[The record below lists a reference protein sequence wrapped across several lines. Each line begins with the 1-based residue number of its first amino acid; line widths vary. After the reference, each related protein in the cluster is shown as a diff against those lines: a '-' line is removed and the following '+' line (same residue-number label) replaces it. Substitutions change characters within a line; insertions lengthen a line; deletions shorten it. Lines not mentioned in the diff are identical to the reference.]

1 MTWWRRGRG
10 GRPHEDAEEQ
20 RPTSVFDDRVPVSRL
35 VLRYAATSLVT
46 LIVVAV
52 VTAYVSR
59 RLGTLEAI
67 DDADRVANLTAGAA
81 VEPVLDD
88 GILIR
93 SPSSIARVDRAVRD
107 QVLRGSL
114 VRVKIWD
121 RDGTILYSDESRL
134 IGQRFE
140 LAEEELEVLAGGES
154 QAEISDLS
162 EPENRY
168 EEPATKL
175 LEVYLPVHTPD
186 GTPLLF
192 EAYFRYNG
200 VAEAGRRAWLRFAP
214 ITLGALVLLT
224 LLQVPSA
231 VSLAR
236 RLRRTQQQRED
247 LLRSA
252 IEATDAERR
261 RIATDLHDGVVQDL
275 AGVTFSLAAAAK
287 EAEQTGNDGRQVRE
301 ASDRV
306 RDSVRSLRSLLVEIY
321 PPNLYEEG
329 LEAALGDLTAK
340 LEQRGIETS
349 LVVQAP
355 VDKLG
360 LDATRLIY
368 RAAQEALRNVVAH
381 ARASRVD
388 VSVTSADGT
397 AVLEVSD
404 DGQGLDTGRIPVKEG
419 HFGLRALAGL
429 AATMGASLSID
440 STPGKGTTLCLEV
453 PIR

>member
-1 MTWWRRGRG
+1 MRLWPRGRADEPAAG
-10 GRPHEDAEEQ
+10 EPES
-20 RPTSVFDDRVPVSRL
+20 PTSVFDDQVPVSRL

-46 LIVVAV
+46 LMIVSVA
-52 VTAYVSR
+52 TAFVSR
-59 RLGTLEAI
+59 RQGTLEAI
-67 DDADRVANLTAGAA
+67 DDANRVATLSAGAA

-88 GILIR
+88 GILDMD
-93 SPSSIARVDRAVRD
+93 PASIAMVDRAVRD

-134 IGQRFE
+134 IGQQFE
-140 LAEEELEVLAGGES
+140 LDEHDLEVLEGGES
-154 QAEISDLS
+154 RAEVSDLS

-175 LEVYLPVHTPD
+175 LEVYVPIETRG
-186 GTPLLF
+186 GTPVLF
-192 EAYFRYNG
+192 EGYFRYEG

-214 ITLGALVLLT
+214 FTLGALVLLS

-236 RLRRTQQQRED
+236 RLRRTQNQRED

-252 IEATDAERR
+252 IEATDSERR
-261 RIATDLHDGVVQDL
+261 RIASDLHDGVVQDL
-275 AGVTFSLAAAAK
+275 AGVTFSLAASAK
-287 EAEQTGNDGRQVRE
+287 EVDRSGSDGAQMRE

-306 RDSVRSLRSLLVEIY
+306 REAVRSLRSLLVEIY

-329 LEAALGDLTAK
+329 LHSALSDLTAK
-340 LEQRGIETS
+340 LEPRGIETS

-355 VDKLG
+355 
-360 LDATRLIY
+360 LDRLNLDTTRLIY

-381 ARASRVD
+381 AGASRVD
-388 VSVTSADGT
+388 VSVSASDGL

-404 DGQGLDTGRIPVKEG
+404 DGRGLDTSRMREREG
-419 HFGLRALAGL
+419 HFGLKALAGL
-429 AATMGASLSID
+429 AATMGASLTID

>member
-1 MTWWRRGRG
+1 MRLWPRGRADEPAAG
-10 GRPHEDAEEQ
+10 EPES
-20 RPTSVFDDRVPVSRL
+20 PTSVFDDQVPVSRL

-46 LIVVAV
+46 LMIVSVA
-52 VTAYVSR
+52 TAFVSR
-59 RLGTLEAI
+59 RQGTLEAI
-67 DDADRVANLTAGAA
+67 DDANRVATLSAGAA

-88 GILIR
+88 GILDMA
-93 SPSSIARVDRAVRD
+93 PASIARVDRAVRD

-134 IGQRFE
+134 IGQQFE
-140 LAEEELEVLAGGES
+140 LDEDDLEVLAGGDS
-154 QAEISDLS
+154 RAEVSDLS

-175 LEVYLPVHTPD
+175 LEVYVPIETRG
-186 GTPLLF
+186 GTPVLF
-192 EAYFRYNG
+192 EGYFRYEG

-214 ITLGALVLLT
+214 FTLGALVLLS

-236 RLRRTQQQRED
+236 RLRRTQNQRED

-252 IEATDAERR
+252 IEATDSERR
-261 RIATDLHDGVVQDL
+261 RIASDLHDGVVQDL
-275 AGVTFSLAAAAK
+275 AGVTFSLAASAK
-287 EAEQTGNDGRQVRE
+287 EVDRSGSDGAQMRE

-306 RDSVRSLRSLLVEIY
+306 REAVRSLRSLLVEIY

-329 LEAALGDLTAK
+329 LHSALSDLTAK
-340 LEQRGIETS
+340 LEPRGIETS

-355 VDKLG
+355 LERLN
-360 LDATRLIY
+360 LDTTRLIY

-381 ARASRVD
+381 AGASRVD
-388 VSVTSADGT
+388 VSVSASDGL

-404 DGQGLDTGRIPVKEG
+404 DGRGLDPSRVREREG
-419 HFGLRALAGL
+419 HFGLKALAGL
-429 AATMGASLSID
+429 AATMGASLTID